1 MERKMSPVDERYEK
15 VLSYLFNQLPVFQ
28 RVGSQAYKADLNRT
42 IALDKHFGH
51 PHKAYKTI
59 HVAGTNG
66 KGSVS
71 HLLASILQESGF
83 KTGLYTSPHLKDF
96 RERIKVNGIPVPKEY
111 VIRFTEDNAAL
122 FEKLKPSFFEMTVAM
137 AFAFFL
143 YSNVDF
149 AVIET
154 GLGGRLDSTNIILPE
169 VSVITNIGHDHSE
182 FLGSDLKIV
191 AGEKAGIIKS
201 GIPVV
206 IGETQGEISTVFE
219 EVAGKN
225 NSSLVFAD
233 KNYRVEYAMLTLDNK
248 QSLKLSKQGV
258 FRFSE
263 VQTGL
268 MGLYQAKNI
277 CTTLQTIEILRRRG
291 LDIADYPVQI
301 GIEKVIENTGLY
313 GRWQVLGEDPLV
325 VCDTAH
331 NKEGLEEVVKQIKN
345 TAFKTLHFVLGVV
358 KEKQLDLILDLL
370 PKEAVYYFVKANI
383 PRALDAETLAK
394 EAGKKGLEGTVFP
407 DVITAFAEARKKA
420 NPHDMVF
427 VGGSTFVVAEIL

>member
-1 MERKMSPVDERYEK
+1 MISVDEKYEK
-15 VLSYLFNQLPVFQ
+15 VLKYLFSQLPVFQ
-28 RVGSQAYKADLNRT
+28 RVGNQAYKADLERT
-42 IALDKHFGH
+42 IALDKHFDH
-51 PHKAYKTI
+51 PHKTYKTI

-71 HLLASILQESGF
+71 HLLASVLQEAGF

-96 RERIKVNGIPVPKEY
+96 RERIKVNGVPVSREY
-111 VIRFTEDNAAL
+111 VIRFTEENAAL

-137 AFAFFL
+137 AFAFFQ
-143 YSNVDF
+143 YSKVDI

-169 VSVITNIGHDHSE
+169 LSIITNIGHDHSE
-182 FLGSDLKIV
+182 FLGSDLKTV
-191 AGEKAGIIKS
+191 AWEKAGIIKP
-201 GIPVV
+201 GVPVV
-206 IGETQGEISTVFE
+206 IGETQDGLSGVFVE
-219 EVAGKN
+219 LAGKN
-225 NSSLVFAD
+225 SSSLVFAD
-233 KNYRVEYAMLTLDNK
+233 ENYRVEYAMLTMDNK
-248 QSLKLSKQGV
+248 QSLKLGKSGV
-258 FRFSE
+258 FGFTE
-263 VQTGL
+263 VQTSL
-268 MGLYQAKNI
+268 LGLYQAKNI
-277 CTTLQTIEILRRRG
+277 CTTLQAVEILRNSG
-291 LDIADYPVQI
+291 LDIPDDSVLK
-301 GIEKVIENTGLY
+301 GVENVVENTGLY
-313 GRWQVLGEDPLV
+313 GRWQVLGVDPLV

-331 NKEGLEEVVKQIKN
+331 NREGLEEVVKQIRN
-345 TAFKTLHFVLGVV
+345 TAFKTLHFVLGLV

-420 NPHDMVF
+420 NSHDMVF